1 MRKMYKV
8 EVEVYTDCEGRDTAW
23 TVSNEKFETI
33 EEAKATTETI
43 ANEFPN
49 NGNYR
54 IVECVMDEATFT
66 YTEKV
71 VYNYNYY
78 MEVTRWEFLEKN
90 IAYVEEALTKA
101 KARKPKT
108 ETGEARKEKEIAEY
122 ENRLRELKEKK
133 EEWKREG

>member
-1 MRKMYKV
+1 
-8 EVEVYTDCEGRDTAW
+8 
-23 TVSNEKFETI
+23 
-33 EEAKATTETI
+33 
-43 ANEFPN
+43 
-49 NGNYR
+49 
-54 IVECVMDEATFT
+54 MDEAAFT

-78 MEVTRWEFLEKN
+78 MEVTRWELLEKN
-90 IAYVEEALTKA
+90 IAYVEEVLTKT

>member
-23 TVSNEKFETI
+23 TANNEKFETI

-78 MEVTRWEFLEKN
+78 MEVTRWELLEKN
-90 IAYVEEALTKA
+90 IAYAEEALTKA

-122 ENRLRELKEKK
+122 ENRLRELKEKEK
-133 EEWKREG
+133 EWRREG